1 MDLSVGSIL
10 APYVALAAMLLGIS
24 LLVQVLQELWKF
36 STSSKAIA
44 FEKALDDFVGTWAA
58 AHLRQNTTM
67 AVRGPLQFRRVSKA
81 GHVLPTEKGD
91 LIAAL
96 EQASPTWHRLI
107 DQVFQFESLLQQ
119 GMPGEPSPKMK
130 ELLGSLEAE
139 VASARPATQALEVH
153 DFLKT
158 WGIAPTAVFDAAKAR
173 VALRHQFF
181 THLTP
186 LELHYER
193 LMQNFQYVYERR
205 NLRQTF
211 TWALA
216 IALLFNLPLA
226 GIYRRAAALPL
237 ADALALSE
245 RAQALHAEYTK
256 LEAERA
262 RAAGGPADP
271 TLQALQ
277 AREQRLRAAADEALQ
292 ISAGRSINTDVR
304 SLVGEMKTN
313 IRSLSFLVGCLLTAT
328 LVSFG
333 APFWND
339 ISTAL
344 YRIAKPGGARQLDQ
358 GARA

>member
-1 MDLSVGSIL
+1 MDFFAGSIL

-36 STSSKAIA
+36 ATSSKAIA

-81 GHVLPTEKGD
+81 GHVLPTAKGD
-91 LIAAL
+91 LVAAL
-96 EQASPTWHRLI
+96 EQASPAWHRLI
-107 DQVFQFESLLQQ
+107 DQALQFESLLQK
-119 GMPGEPSPKMK
+119 GAAALPSPQLL
-130 ELLGSLEAE
+130 ELLASLKSEITS
-139 VASARPATQALEVH
+139 VRPTTQALEMDH
-153 DFLKT
+153 FLTT
-158 WGIAPTAVFDAAKAR
+158 WGIGPTGVVDAEKAR
-173 VALRHQFF
+173 VALRHRFF
-181 THLTP
+181 AHLAP
-186 LELHYER
+186 IEIHYDR
-193 LMQNFQYVYERR
+193 LMQNFQYTYERR

-216 IALLFNLPLA
+216 LALLFNLPLA

-245 RAQALHAEYTK
+245 RAHAEYAK
-256 LEAERA
+256 LEAER
-262 RAAGGPADP
+262 RQAAGTAADP
-271 TLQALQ
+271 NLQALQ

-292 ISAGRSINTDVR
+292 ISSGRSINTDARSLLAELRVNVR
-304 SLVGEMKTN
+304 SP
-313 IRSLSFLVGCLLTAT
+313 SFLIGCLLTAI

-333 APFWND
+333 APFWNN

-344 YRIAKPGGARQLDQ
+344 YRIAKPGIPREPDQEART
-358 GARA
+358 

>member
-1 MDLSVGSIL
+1 MDLFAGSIL

-36 STSSKAIA
+36 ATSSKAIA

-81 GHVLPTEKGD
+81 GHVLPTAKGD
-91 LIAAL
+91 LVAAL
-96 EQASPTWHRLI
+96 EQASPAWHRLI
-107 DQVFQFESLLQQ
+107 DQALQFESLLQK
-119 GMPGEPSPKMK
+119 GASALPSPQLL
-130 ELLGSLEAE
+130 ELLGSLKSEITS
-139 VASARPATQALEVH
+139 VRPTTQALEMD
-153 DFLKT
+153 DFLTT
-158 WGIAPTAVFDAAKAR
+158 WGVGPTGVVDAEKVR
-173 VALRHQFF
+173 VALRHRFF
-181 THLTP
+181 AHLAP
-186 LELHYER
+186 IELHYDR
-193 LMQNFQYVYERR
+193 LMQNFQYTYERR

-216 IALLFNLPLA
+216 LALLFNLPLA

-245 RAQALHAEYTK
+245 RAQALHAEYAK
-256 LEAERA
+256 LEAERRQGA
-262 RAAGGPADP
+262 GAAADP
-271 TLQALQ
+271 NLQSLQ

-292 ISAGRSINTDVR
+292 ISSERSINTDARSLLGELRLNVR
-304 SLVGEMKTN
+304 SP
-313 IRSLSFLVGCLLTAT
+313 SFLIGCLLTAI

-333 APFWND
+333 APFWNN

-344 YRIAKPGGARQLDQ
+344 YRIAKPGIPREPDQDARS
-358 GARA
+358 

>member
-1 MDLSVGSIL
+1 LDVSVGSIL
-10 APYVALAAMLLGIS
+10 APLVALAAMLLGIS

-36 STSSKAIA
+36 ATSSKAIA

-58 AHLRQNTTM
+58 SHLRQNTTM

-81 GHVLPTEKGD
+81 GHVLPTDKVD

-107 DQVFQFESLLQQ
+107 DQAFQFESLLQQ
-119 GMPGEPSPKMK
+119 GTPGEPSPRMA
-130 ELLGSLEAE
+130 ELLDTLEVE

-153 DFLKT
+153 SFLNT
-158 WGIAPTAVFDAAKAR
+158 WGIGPSGVFDAAKAR

-181 THLTP
+181 AHLTP

-216 IALLFNLPLA
+216 IALVFNLPL
-226 GIYRRAAALPL
+226 GGVYRRAAALPL
-237 ADALALSE
+237 ADALTLSE
-245 RAQALHAEYTK
+245 RAQALHADYMK
-256 LEAERA
+256 LEAGNA
-262 RAAGGPADP
+262 ADP
-271 TLQALQ
+271 ALPALQ
-277 AREQRLRAAADEALQ
+277 VREQRLRAAADEALQ
-292 ISAGRSINTDVR
+292 ISSGRSIPTDAQALLGELRTNLR
-304 SLVGEMKTN
+304 SF
-313 IRSLSFLVGCLLTAT
+313 SFLVGCLLTAI

-339 ISTAL
+339 ISAAL
-344 YRIAKPGGARQLDQ
+344 YRIAKPGVAGQAGPGSRP
-358 GARA
+358 